1 LCNFSKL
8 ETYKLNKKE
17 KMTEM
22 STKKIVALVSTA
34 IAAMMLIIVFFM
46 NISIENTEIDLRA
59 RTEAQ
64 NKKCEAYFDK
74 MWKVLKQKAGVT
86 DQYKD
91 AFKEIYPKL
100 IEGRYAKGDG
110 SLMKWIQES
119 NPTFDVSLYSS
130 LMRSIEVERTGF
142 FNEQS
147 SLIDMQREHKVYL
160 QKAPNRWFL
169 DDNLKPVEIK
179 VITSSKTDEVY
190 RTGKEDDIDLY

>member
-1 LCNFSKL
+1 
-8 ETYKLNKKE
+8 
-17 KMTEM
+17 MTEM
-22 STKKIVALVSTA
+22 STKKIVALVSSA
-34 IAAMMLIIVFFM
+34 IAGMMLIIVFFM
-46 NISIENTEIDLRA
+46 NISVENTEIDLRA

-74 MWKVLKQKAGVT
+74 MWKILKQKAGVT
-86 DQYKD
+86 DQYKE

-147 SLIDMQREHKVYL
+147 SLIDMQREHKVYI

-190 RTGKEDDIDLY
+190 RTGKEDDIELY

>member
-1 LCNFSKL
+1 
-8 ETYKLNKKE
+8 
-17 KMTEM
+17 
-22 STKKIVALVSTA
+22 
-34 IAAMMLIIVFFM
+34 MLIIVFFM

-74 MWKVLKQKAGVT
+74 LWKILKQKAGVT
-86 DQYKD
+86 DQYKE
-91 AFKEIYPKL
+91 AFTKEIYPKL
-100 IEGRYAKGDG
+100 IEGRYAAKGDG

-119 NPTFDVSLYSS
+119 NPTFDASLYKS

-147 SLIDMQREHKVYL
+147 ILIDMQREHKVYI

-169 DDNLKPVEIK
+169 SDTLKPVEIK
-179 VITSSKTDEVY
+179 IITSSKTDEVY
-190 RTGKEDDIDLY
+190 RTGKEDDIELY

>member
-1 LCNFSKL
+1 
-8 ETYKLNKKE
+8 
-17 KMTEM
+17 MTEM

-74 MWKVLKQKAGVT
+74 MWKILKQEAGVT
-86 DQYKD
+86 NQYKD

-119 NPTFDVSLYSS
+119 NPSFDISLYSK
-130 LMRSIEVERTGF
+130 LMRLIEIERTGF

-147 SLIDMQREHKVYL
+147 SLIDMQREHKVYI

>member
-1 LCNFSKL
+1 
-8 ETYKLNKKE
+8 
-17 KMTEM
+17 MTEM
-22 STKKIVALVSTA
+22 STKKIVALVSSA
-34 IAAMMLIIVFFM
+34 IAGMMLIIVFFM
-46 NISIENTEIDLRA
+46 NMSVENTEIDLRA

-74 MWKVLKQKAGVT
+74 MWKILKQKAGVT
-86 DQYKD
+86 DQYKK
-91 AFKEIYPKL
+91 AFQEIYPKL
-100 IEGRYAKGDG
+100 IKGRYAQGDG

-147 SLIDMQREHKVYL
+147 TLIDMQREHKVYI

-169 DDNLKPVEIK
+169 SDTLKLVDIK

-190 RTGKEDDIDLY
+190 RTGKEEDIELY